1 MGWLLSSLCPSRVN
15 EPMIN
20 NRNIF
25 LGFLLGLV
33 AVGVGLHVT
42 GAEKPKDAPPTS
54 TSVTSVREWQ
64 RATAVVPLNDTNQV
78 SKTVIARGVAPIVN
92 GDEKRARQNALRDA
106 YRTAICQAGVE
117 VGHLTE
123 MRNFKELVDVVVTR
137 SVGMVKKYKI
147 IFEGTT
153 TNHPPNFEIMI
164 EAEVGSGTRGDLMA
178 LALFLE
184 VIQRPK
190 VLLLLQE
197 NEAQTGVSTTPA
209 TPNLAED
216 NAEIVLAK
224 YFHDAGYEVMTSKDA
239 LGSTEE
245 QARKLTLAKQGYT
258 EPARELGRQYGA
270 DVVLCG
276 TVRIKSQSVT
286 AYNIALQK
294 VHLTCTARVVVTGS
308 GQALAMEDSSHQSSA
323 ELYEAARDKSV
334 RSLAKD
340 VGEKLVWKIPEALAS
355 QPQLTTVLL
364 QDCTLQEL
372 KTVNAALAS
381 VAGVETV
388 RTGGWS
394 RGGNGETGRV
404 VFTVVTGFLG
414 AYTEDLWSAL
424 QTLPRL
430 KLRADTLQRY
440 NLELSVKR
448 DGSS

>member
-1 MGWLLSSLCPSRVN
+1 MR
-15 EPMIN
+15 
-20 NRNIF
+20 
-25 LGFLLGLV
+25 
-33 AVGVGLHVT
+33 
-42 GAEKPKDAPPTS
+42 D
-54 TSVTSVREWQ
+54 WQ
-64 RATAVVPLNDTNQV
+64 RATAVIPLTETNRTG
-78 SKTVIARGVAPIVN
+78 KIVIARGLAPIVN
-92 GDEKRARQNALRDA
+92 GDQKRARQNALRDA
-106 YRTAICQAGVE
+106 YRTAICQGSVE
-117 VGHLTE
+117 VGHLTQ
-123 MRNFKELVDVVVTR
+123 MKNFKELVDVVVTR
-137 SVGMVKKYKI
+137 SVGMVKNYRI

-153 TNHPPNFEIMI
+153 TNQPPNFEVLI
-164 EAEVGSGTRGDLMA
+164 EAEVGPGTRGDLMA

-197 NEAQTGVSTTPA
+197 NEAQTGVSAAPTTQ
-209 TPNLAED
+209 NLAED

-258 EPARELGRQYGA
+258 EPARELGRQYDA

-276 TVRIKSQSVT
+276 TVRIKSQTVT

-308 GQALAMEDSSHQSSA
+308 GQALALEDSSYQSSA
-323 ELYEAARDKSV
+323 EMYEVAREKSV

-355 QPQLTTVLL
+355 QPQLTTVML
-364 QDCTLQEL
+364 QGCTLDEL
-372 KTVNAALAS
+372 KIVNAALAS

-394 RGGNGETGRV
+394 RSGNGETGKV
-404 VFTVVTGFLG
+404 TFTVVSGFLG
-414 AYTEDLWSAL
+414 ASTEDLWAGL
-424 QTLPRL
+424 KTLPGL
-430 KLRADTLQRY
+430 KLRAELLQRY